1 MCKCI
6 ATRQLKVLH
15 LPPVHLEKL
24 HLSVRKLTVGFHLCR
39 TLVRS
44 RLFWVRGL
52 SNAWHSRD
60 GVSDELVDA
69 YRLPQLVRGWE
80 IGLVRFV
87 RARVAGNPFSPA
99 LFFALVLAFCFC
111 WLVA

>member
-1 MCKCI
+1 MCN
-6 ATRQLKVLH
+6 ALQPASFVLH
-15 LPPVHLEKL
+15 LPPVHLQKL
-24 HLSVRKLTVGFHLCR
+24 HSYLCR

-87 RARVAGNPFSPA
+87 RARVAGNPVSPV
-99 LFFALVLAFCFC
+99 LFHALVSCFWFCRV
-111 WLVA
+111 VA

>member
-1 MCKCI
+1 MKSGKASMI
-6 ATRQLKVLH
+6 DS
-15 LPPVHLEKL
+15 EW
-24 HLSVRKLTVGFHLCR
+24 GCR
-39 TLVRS
+39 VLVRS
-44 RLFWVRGL
+44 RPFWVKGL

-87 RARVAGNPFSPA
+87 RARVAGK
-99 LFFALVLAFCFC
+99 
-111 WLVA
+111 

>member
-1 MCKCI
+1 
-6 ATRQLKVLH
+6 
-15 LPPVHLEKL
+15 
-24 HLSVRKLTVGFHLCR
+24 
-39 TLVRS
+39 VRS

-60 GVSDELVDA
+60 GVSVELVDA

-87 RARVAGNPFSPA
+87 RARNAGKPSSPA
-99 LFFALVLAFCFC
+99 LSFALVSGFWFC
-111 WLVA
+111 WVVA